1 MSKKNLFFKYFI
13 FIIIIFFSIELITRC
28 FVFAV
33 TKNFKTF
40 YYGFSKNILIDI
52 FYLKKMDIK
61 LTDLNEVNKNKKSL
75 SKAKL
80 KKNKNLIWAFGGSTT
95 NANVCNEN
103 SSSWTKELE
112 KINSKITILN
122 LSENNMDSSK
132 SLYML
137 RKTLVEKPIPDLII
151 WSHKFNEINAIY
163 QNFRSTNNEIK
174 YFYPDENIKEVNLKI
189 LKTDKILKSKF
200 LIYKIMDEI
209 IITLARKLS
218 QISENNNLSKN
229 IDNEDYKFA
238 SINFKINTIKAIE
251 LSKSYKIRNFI
262 ILSLPSRSDYE
273 VLMKKRF
280 FKHYYERIE
289 ELKKDN
295 FVKFID
301 LSNKEKFKNNTLFCD
316 IMHKTLPGNIAVA
329 KILDKEIK
337 LYDK

>member
-13 FIIIIFFSIELITRC
+13 FIIIIFISIELIARC

-40 YYGFSKNILIDI
+40 YYSKNILVDI

-137 RKTLVEKPIPDLII
+137 
-151 WSHKFNEINAIY
+151 
-163 QNFRSTNNEIK
+163 
-174 YFYPDENIKEVNLKI
+174 
-189 LKTDKILKSKF
+189 
-200 LIYKIMDEI
+200 
-209 IITLARKLS
+209 
-218 QISENNNLSKN
+218 
-229 IDNEDYKFA
+229 
-238 SINFKINTIKAIE
+238 
-251 LSKSYKIRNFI
+251 
-262 ILSLPSRSDYE
+262 
-273 VLMKKRF
+273 
-280 FKHYYERIE
+280 
-289 ELKKDN
+289 
-295 FVKFID
+295 
-301 LSNKEKFKNNTLFCD
+301 
-316 IMHKTLPGNIAVA
+316 
-329 KILDKEIK
+329 
-337 LYDK
+337 